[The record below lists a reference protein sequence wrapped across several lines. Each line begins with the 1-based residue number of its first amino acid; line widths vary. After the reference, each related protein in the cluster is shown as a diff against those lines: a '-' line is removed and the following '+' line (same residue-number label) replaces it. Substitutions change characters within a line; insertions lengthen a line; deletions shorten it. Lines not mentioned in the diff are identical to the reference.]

1 MSAKSLLKQVR
12 KEMFELKI
20 KKDELEQIKMGLLPK
35 AITYKADRVQQSIQ
49 TDRVGD
55 TLAKTDSLEEI
66 IANSIEELKSRYSKA
81 YLMVE
86 SLSDTTQRQVLH
98 LYFLSN
104 DVYTME
110 QIAEM
115 LGYSVRQVYRIYDE
129 ALGEL
134 DGACN
139 DA

>member
-55 TLAKTDSLEEI
+55 TLAKNDSLEEI
-66 IANSIEELKSRYSKA
+66 IANSIEELKSRHSKA